1 MPRARLPRAVLAA
14 VLVAAAAVGCSTG
27 GDRSAS
33 TGTGVTATAPPPTV
47 PAGCRDNTA
56 IPRER
61 IRATLAPLPG
71 PKTARSLLQ
80 KLTVA
85 DRSRGDDFCRN
96 AFGPGW
102 PDLDG
107 NGCSARQ
114 DTLRRHGTQLRLQV
128 IRSHGTGCPCAG
140 EVRLRA
146 HGHRGRAGRPRGHAR
161 DLLRLTG
168 STGWAS
174 RGCSPGPSSGTA

>member
-114 DTLRRHGTQLRLQV
+114 DTLRRHGTQLRLPV

-146 HGHRGRAGRPRGHAR
+146 
-161 DLLRLTG
+161 LTV
-168 STGWAS
+168 TEDEWDALADML
-174 RGCSPGPSSGTA
+174 GTC